1 MPAQSPVRGRM
12 ALIAASLA
20 GLLLLFVLGTVFSSG
35 PVIEAGGTVPAARVE
50 ISEYMTSN
58 GSAYPDGN
66 GLFSDWVELHNTCLL
81 YTSGSNPFQFLRSV
95 RNASHQLPPRRDHLH
110 TIGQSRGYHGVP

>member
-66 GLFSDWVELHNTCLL
+66 GLFSDWVELHNT
-81 YTSGSNPFQFLRSV
+81 TGSRISLAGWALSDGNTTWL
-95 RNASHQLPPRRDHLH
+95 LPP
-110 TIGQSRGYHGVP
+110 VPWKRMNTW

>member
-35 PVIEAGGTVPAARVE
+35 PVIEAGGTVPAARV
-50 ISEYMTSN
+50 
-58 GSAYPDGN
+58 
-66 GLFSDWVELHNTCLL
+66 
-81 YTSGSNPFQFLRSV
+81 
-95 RNASHQLPPRRDHLH
+95 
-110 TIGQSRGYHGVP
+110 

>member
-58 GSAYPDGN
+58 GSAYPSPAGRCPTAIRP
-66 GLFSDWVELHNTCLL
+66 GCCPPVPWKRMNTW
-81 YTSGSNPFQFLRSV
+81 
-95 RNASHQLPPRRDHLH
+95 
-110 TIGQSRGYHGVP
+110 

>member
-35 PVIEAGGTVPAARVE
+35 PVIEAGEPSRPHGWK
-50 ISEYMTSN
+50 
-58 GSAYPDGN
+58 YP
-66 GLFSDWVELHNTCLL
+66 NT
-81 YTSGSNPFQFLRSV
+81 
-95 RNASHQLPPRRDHLH
+95 
-110 TIGQSRGYHGVP
+110 

>member
-66 GLFSDWVELHNTCLL
+66 GLFSDWVELHN
-81 YTSGSNPFQFLRSV
+81 
-95 RNASHQLPPRRDHLH
+95 AHIPRRLGAVRRQYDLAAARPYP
-110 TIGQSRGYHGVP
+110 GSG

>member
-66 GLFSDWVELHNTCLL
+66 GLFSDWVELHNT
-81 YTSGSNPFQFLRSV
+81 
-95 RNASHQLPPRRDHLH
+95 PPARAYPSPAGRCP
-110 TIGQSRGYHGVP
+110 TAIRPGCCPPVPWKRMNTW

>member
-66 GLFSDWVELHNTCLL
+66 GLFSDWVELHNT
-81 YTSGSNPFQFLRSV
+81 TGSRISSPAGRCPTAI
-95 RNASHQLPPRRDHLH
+95 RPGCCPP
-110 TIGQSRGYHGVP
+110 VPWKRMNTW